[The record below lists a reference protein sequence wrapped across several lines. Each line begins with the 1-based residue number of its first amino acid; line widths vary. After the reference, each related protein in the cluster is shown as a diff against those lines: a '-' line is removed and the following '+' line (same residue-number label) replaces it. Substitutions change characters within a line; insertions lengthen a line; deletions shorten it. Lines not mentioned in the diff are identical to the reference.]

1 MGTSPALEFA
11 NDFAF
16 WHEYEFL
23 SHMAQEHK
31 QYGPCRYPFEFIT
44 QHADSTKIYIDD
56 IFTVFLG
63 HTTGSSLQYII
74 LQNCIFYG
82 MYSTTVREFDGNV
95 RLSPIS
101 IVCEQIGFIMR
112 FLDTEILQPLPELCE
127 VNMHNKR
134 DNMLAHL
141 GFVQYRKF
149 SHIETTVSVSCKYAV
164 LHSQL
169 DRFSYRC
176 TKRVYFIVA
185 ASRLIRDIYG
195 QVYDLKLLRRNLHNF
210 QS

>member
-1 MGTSPALEFA
+1 MFLIADSKSHVWVGPDQILFRWLKCVLNKDCVQFDPLMYRQTSGVFMGTSPALEVA

-44 QHADSTKIYIDD
+44 QHADSTKMYIDD
-56 IFTVFLG
+56 IFTVSLG
-63 HTTGSSLQYII
+63 HTTGSSLQYTSII

-101 IVCEQIGFIMR
+101 IVC
-112 FLDTEILQPLPELCE
+112 
-127 VNMHNKR
+127 
-134 DNMLAHL
+134 
-141 GFVQYRKF
+141 
-149 SHIETTVSVSCKYAV
+149 
-164 LHSQL
+164 
-169 DRFSYRC
+169 
-176 TKRVYFIVA
+176 
-185 ASRLIRDIYG
+185 
-195 QVYDLKLLRRNLHNF
+195 
-210 QS
+210 